1 MLMGPIPIEHACART
16 EVRAG
21 RPIRRRVRSDRSRR
35 RRLAVVSLGAVVT
48 VTGVLA
54 ATPAVATT
62 AGTTAAAATTS
73 SRTYS
78 PSSADIANPDRGMY
92 HYTETRFRADGSGAT
107 PLDLATLTRWR
118 TTENIT
124 LVYRIFYL
132 EKYADRDGIDAADL
146 QSIATDFATARTAG
160 VKLVVRF
167 AYSESS
173 SRDAPLPRVLGQL
186 RLLAPVLNA
195 SADTISALQA
205 GFIGRWGE
213 WYYTDNFASDP
224 SRPWVLTAADWAAR
238 RTFLDNLLA
247 LTSPGIFVQV
257 RYPGIKQTLTPP
269 TDSRAARVGIH
280 NDCFLASA
288 DDYGTFANDGDRTWL
303 ADQTRT
309 TPMGGETCQ
318 TNAPRSQW
326 PTAAAELAAYHWT
339 YLNADYERGVL
350 DSWGTGLAQAKQRL
364 GYRLRLVGSTV
375 SLSAQTNAPLA
386 VNLTVANDGFA
397 APLRNRPVQLVLR
410 STTRTY
416 AVPLT
421 VDVRTL
427 LPGRT
432 TSLALSVPAPAVA
445 GTYSLSL
452 ALPDPSARLAS
463 QSAYSVQLANTGTW
477 VAGTG
482 QNDLQLSVRVDGTPG
497 CG

>member
-1 MLMGPIPIEHACART
+1 M
-16 EVRAG
+16 
-21 RPIRRRVRSDRSRR
+21 
-35 RRLAVVSLGAVVT
+35 T

-54 ATPAVATT
+54 TTTAAATT
-62 AGTTAAAATTS
+62 AAATTS
-73 SRTYS
+73 SRSYAQ
-78 PSSADIANPDRGMY
+78 SSTDIANPDRGMY
-92 HYTETRFRADGSGAT
+92 RYTERRFRNDGSGAT
-107 PLDLATLTRWR
+107 PLDLAVLNRWR
-118 TTENIT
+118 TEDNIT

-132 EKYADRDGIDAADL
+132 EKYVDRDGIDAADL
-146 QSIATDFATARTAG
+146 QSIAADFATARAAG

-173 SRDAPLPRVLGQL
+173 SRDAPLQRVLGQL

-205 GFIGRWGE
+205 GFIGQWGE

-224 SRPWVLTAADWAAR
+224 SRPWQLTAADWAAR
-238 RTFLDNLLA
+238 RTFLDTLLA
-247 LTSPGIFVQV
+247 LTSPSILVQV
-257 RYPGIKQTLTPP
+257 RYPGIKQTLVPP
-269 TDSRAARVGIH
+269 TDSRAGRVGIH

-288 DDYGTFANDGDRTWL
+288 DDYGTFPNESDRAWL

-309 TPMGGETCQ
+309 TPMGGEACQ

-326 PTAAAELAAYHWT
+326 PTAAAEMATYHWT

-350 DSWGTGLAQAKQRL
+350 DSWGTGLEEAKQRL
-364 GYRLRLVGSTV
+364 GYRLRLVGATV
-375 SLSAQTNAPLA
+375 SLSAQINAPMA

-397 APLRNRPVQLVLR
+397 APLRNRPLQLVLR
-410 STTRTY
+410 NTTRTY
-416 AVPLT
+416 TVPLT

-432 TSLALSVPAPAVA
+432 TSLALSVPAPPAS
-445 GTYSLSL
+445 GTYSMYLS
-452 ALPDPSARLAS
+452 LPDPSTRLAS

-477 VAGTG
+477 VASTG
-482 QNDLQLSVRVDGTPG
+482 QNDLQLSIRVDGTPG